1 MRGVS
6 NPVPVLLPL
15 VFLAEVV
22 AASLLATVE
31 VVAACLLATVEV
43 AKLRN
48 SYSLEKQVLKVL
60 GLEAEKK
67 APRVS
72 SRMTLEVPKV
82 RRKTSVEKNCSAV
95 AYCHI

>member
-31 VVAACLLATVEV
+31 V

-48 SYSLEKQVLKVL
+48 SYSLEKQVLKML

-67 APRVS
+67 VPRVS